1 MNWKKGMVQNMMNN
15 TYSHNLD
22 VSKYFKL
29 TYLYMVL
36 GIVTTGIGS
45 VIGGMFFE
53 SLMVQLFQS
62 NIAWLGLIVV
72 QFALIFVV
80 ARLAESQNKAIA
92 LSGFLGFT
100 VFEGLILSP
109 LLLFTDPKTLIA
121 AFVSTAG
128 LFGIMA
134 MLGYVTKIDMSR
146 FGGILLAATFALLLA
161 MIINMFIGSG
171 VFGYVLSIIAV
182 IVFAI
187 WTAYDNQK
195 LRIAFENADETDA
208 NSIAVMGAFNLY
220 LDFLNM
226 FVNLVRIFSNNN

>member
-1 MNWKKGMVQNMMNN
+1 MVQNMMDN
-15 TYSHNLD
+15 TYRHSLD

-45 VIGGMFFE
+45 VIGGVFFG
-53 SLMVQLFQS
+53 SLVDKLFQS
-62 NIAWLGLIVV
+62 NIALLGLLVV
-72 QFALIFVV
+72 QIALVFVV
-80 ARLAESQNKAIA
+80 TRLAESRNKAIA
-92 LSGFLGFT
+92 LSGYLGFT

-109 LLLFTDPKTLIA
+109 VLLFTNPKILIA

-134 MLGYVTKIDMSR
+134 ILGYTTKIDMSR
-146 FGGILLAATFALLLA
+146 FGGILLAATCALFLA
-161 MIINMFIGSG
+161 MIVNVFIGSG
-171 VFGYVLSIIAV
+171 VFGYVVSIISV
-182 IVFAI
+182 IVFSL

-195 LRIAFENADETDA
+195 LRISFENVDETNA

-226 FVNLVRIFSNNN
+226 FLSLLRIFSGNDD

>member
-1 MNWKKGMVQNMMNN
+1 MMDN
-15 TYSHNLD
+15 TYRHSLD

-45 VIGGMFFE
+45 VIGGVFFG
-53 SLMVQLFQS
+53 SLVDKLFQS
-62 NIAWLGLIVV
+62 NIALLGLLVV
-72 QFALIFVV
+72 QIALVFVV
-80 ARLAESQNKAIA
+80 TRLAESRNKAIA
-92 LSGFLGFT
+92 LSGYLGFT

-109 LLLFTDPKTLIA
+109 VLLITNPKTLIA
-121 AFVSTAG
+121 AFVSTVG

-134 MLGYVTKIDMSR
+134 ILGYTTKIDMSR
-146 FGGILLAATFALLLA
+146 FGGILLAATCALFLA
-161 MIINMFIGSG
+161 MIVNVFIGSG
-171 VFGYVLSIIAV
+171 VFGYVVSIISV
-182 IVFAI
+182 IVFSL

-195 LRIAFENADETDA
+195 LRISFENVDETNA

-226 FVNLVRIFSNNN
+226 FLSLLRIFSGNND

>member
-1 MNWKKGMVQNMMNN
+1 MDS

-22 VSKYFKL
+22 VSKYFKS

-45 VIGGMFFE
+45 VIGGVFFG
-53 SLMVQLFQS
+53 SLVDKLFQS
-62 NIAWLGLIVV
+62 NIALLGLLVV
-72 QFALIFVV
+72 QIALVFVV
-80 ARLAESQNKAIA
+80 TRLAESRNKAIA
-92 LSGFLGFT
+92 LSGYLGFT

-109 LLLFTDPKTLIA
+109 VLLFTNPKILIA

-134 MLGYVTKIDMSR
+134 ILGYTTKIDMSR
-146 FGGILLAATFALLLA
+146 FGGILLAATCALFLA
-161 MIINMFIGSG
+161 MIVNVFIGSG
-171 VFGYVLSIIAV
+171 VFGYVVSIISV
-182 IVFAI
+182 IVFSL

-195 LRIAFENADETDA
+195 LRISFENVDETNA

-226 FVNLVRIFSNNN
+226 FLSLLRIFSGNND

>member
-1 MNWKKGMVQNMMNN
+1 MVQNMMNN
-15 TYSHNLD
+15 TYSHSLD

-62 NIAWLGLIVV
+62 NIAWIGLIVV

>member
-1 MNWKKGMVQNMMNN
+1 
-15 TYSHNLD
+15 
-22 VSKYFKL
+22 
-29 TYLYMVL
+29 MVL

>member
-1 MNWKKGMVQNMMNN
+1 
-15 TYSHNLD
+15 
-22 VSKYFKL
+22 
-29 TYLYMVL
+29 MVL

-62 NIAWLGLIVV
+62 NIAWIGLIVV

>member
-1 MNWKKGMVQNMMNN
+1 MVQNMMNN
-15 TYSHNLD
+15 TYSRSID

-45 VIGGMFFE
+45 VIGGLFLE
-53 SLMVQLFQS
+53 PLMVQLFQS
-62 NIAWLGLIVV
+62 NIAWIGLIVV

-92 LSGFLGFT
+92 LSGYLGFT
-100 VFEGLILSP
+100 VFEGLIISP
-109 LLLFTDPKTLIA
+109 LLLFTDPKTLLA

-134 MLGYVTKIDMSR
+134 MLGYATKIDMSR

-171 VFGYVLSIIAV
+171 VFGYIVSIIAV

-195 LRIAFENADETDA
+195 LRISFESADETNA
-208 NSIAVMGAFNLY
+208 NSIAVMGAFDLY

-226 FVNLVRIFSNNN
+226 FINLVRIFSNNN

>member
-1 MNWKKGMVQNMMNN
+1 MMDN
-15 TYSHNLD
+15 TYRHSLD

-45 VIGGMFFE
+45 VIGGVFFG
-53 SLMVQLFQS
+53 SLVDKLFQS
-62 NIAWLGLIVV
+62 NIALLGLLVV
-72 QFALIFVV
+72 QIALVFVV
-80 ARLAESQNKAIA
+80 TRLAESRNKAIA
-92 LSGFLGFT
+92 LSGYLVFT

-109 LLLFTDPKTLIA
+109 VLLFTNPKILIA

-134 MLGYVTKIDMSR
+134 ILGYTTKIDMSR
-146 FGGILLAATFALLLA
+146 FGGILLAATCALFLA
-161 MIINMFIGSG
+161 MIVNVFIGSG
-171 VFGYVLSIIAV
+171 VFGYVVSIISV
-182 IVFAI
+182 IVFSL

-195 LRIAFENADETDA
+195 LRISFENVDETNA

-226 FVNLVRIFSNNN
+226 FLSLLRIFSGNND

>member
-1 MNWKKGMVQNMMNN
+1 MMNN
-15 TYSHNLD
+15 TYNRQLD

-36 GIVTTGIGS
+36 GIVTTGIGAL
-45 VIGGMFFE
+45 IGGVFLQP
-53 SLMVQLFQS
+53 LMMQVFQS
-62 NIAWLGLIVV
+62 NIAWIGLIVV

-92 LSGFLGFT
+92 LSGYLGFT
-100 VFEGLILSP
+100 VFEGLIISP
-109 LLLFTDPKTLIA
+109 LLLFTDPKTLVA

-128 LFGIMA
+128 LFGVMS
-134 MLGYVTKIDMSR
+134 MLGYATKIDMSR
-146 FGGILLAATFALLLA
+146 FGGILLAATFALLIA
-161 MIINMFIGSG
+161 MIVNVFIGSG
-171 VFGYVLSIIAV
+171 VFGYVVSIIAV

-195 LRIAFENADETDA
+195 LRIDFENADETNA

-226 FVNLVRIFSNNN
+226 FINLVRIFSNNN

>member
-1 MNWKKGMVQNMMNN
+1 MDN
-15 TYSHNLD
+15 TYRHSLD

-45 VIGGMFFE
+45 VIGGVFFG
-53 SLMVQLFQS
+53 SLVDKLFQS
-62 NIAWLGLIVV
+62 NIALLGLLVV
-72 QFALIFVV
+72 QIALVFVV
-80 ARLAESQNKAIA
+80 TRLAESRNKAIA
-92 LSGFLGFT
+92 LSGYLGFT

-109 LLLFTDPKTLIA
+109 VLLFTNPKILIA

-134 MLGYVTKIDMSR
+134 ILGYTTKIDMSR
-146 FGGILLAATFALLLA
+146 FGGILLAATCALFLA
-161 MIINMFIGSG
+161 MIVNVFIGSG
-171 VFGYVLSIIAV
+171 VFGYVVSIISV
-182 IVFAI
+182 IVFSL

-195 LRIAFENADETDA
+195 LRISFENVDETNA

-226 FVNLVRIFSNNN
+226 FLSLLRIFSGNND

>member
-1 MNWKKGMVQNMMNN
+1 MVRNMMNN
-15 TYSHNLD
+15 TYSHSLD

-36 GIVTTGIGS
+36 GIVTTGIGA
-45 VIGGMFFE
+45 VIGGVFLE
-53 SLMVQLFQS
+53 PLMVQLFQS

-72 QFALIFVV
+72 QFALVFVV

-92 LSGFLGFT
+92 LSGYLGFT

-134 MLGYVTKIDMSR
+134 MLGYTTKIDMSR

-161 MIINMFIGSG
+161 MIVNMFVGSG
-171 VFGYVLSIIAV
+171 VFGYVVSIIAV

-195 LRIAFENADETDA
+195 LRISFENADETNA
-208 NSIAVMGAFNLY
+208 NSIAVMGAFDLY

-226 FVNLVRIFSNNN
+226 FINLVRIFSNNN

>member
-1 MNWKKGMVQNMMNN
+1 MNN
-15 TYSHNLD
+15 TYSRSID

-45 VIGGMFFE
+45 VIGGLFLE
-53 SLMVQLFQS
+53 PLMVQLFQS
-62 NIAWLGLIVV
+62 NIAWIGLIVV

-92 LSGFLGFT
+92 LSGYLGFT
-100 VFEGLILSP
+100 VFEGLIISP
-109 LLLFTDPKTLIA
+109 LLLFTDPKTLLA

-134 MLGYVTKIDMSR
+134 MLGYATKIDMSR

-171 VFGYVLSIIAV
+171 VFGYIVSIIAV

-195 LRIAFENADETDA
+195 LRISFESADETNA
-208 NSIAVMGAFNLY
+208 NSIAVMGAFDLY

-226 FVNLVRIFSNNN
+226 FINLVRIFSNNN

>member
-1 MNWKKGMVQNMMNN
+1 MVQNMMNN
-15 TYSHNLD
+15 TYSHGLD

-100 VFEGLILSP
+100 IFEGLILSP

-134 MLGYVTKIDMSR
+134 MLGYATKIDMSR

-226 FVNLVRIFSNNN
+226 FINLVRIFSNNN

>member
-1 MNWKKGMVQNMMNN
+1 MMNN
-15 TYSHNLD
+15 TYSQGVD

-45 VIGGMFFE
+45 LIGGVFLE
-53 SLMVQLFQS
+53 PLMVQLFQS
-62 NIAWLGLIVV
+62 NIAWIGLIVV

-92 LSGFLGFT
+92 LSGYLGFT
-100 VFEGLILSP
+100 VFEGLIISP

-134 MLGYVTKIDMSR
+134 MLGYTTKIDMSR
-146 FGGILLAATFALLLA
+146 FSGILLAATFALLLA

-171 VFGYVLSIIAV
+171 VFGYIVSIIAV

-195 LRIAFENADETDA
+195 LRISFENADETNA
-208 NSIAVMGAFNLY
+208 NSIAVMGAFDLY

-226 FVNLVRIFSNNN
+226 FINLVRIFSNNN

>member
-1 MNWKKGMVQNMMNN
+1 MMNN
-15 TYSHNLD
+15 TYSRSID

-45 VIGGMFFE
+45 VIGGLFLE
-53 SLMVQLFQS
+53 PLMVQLFQS
-62 NIAWLGLIVV
+62 NIAWIGLIVV

-92 LSGFLGFT
+92 LSGYLGFT
-100 VFEGLILSP
+100 VFEGLIISP
-109 LLLFTDPKTLIA
+109 LLLFTDPKTLLA

-134 MLGYVTKIDMSR
+134 MLGYATKIDMSR

-171 VFGYVLSIIAV
+171 VFGYIVSIIAV

-195 LRIAFENADETDA
+195 LRISFESADETNA
-208 NSIAVMGAFNLY
+208 NSIAVMGAFDLY

-226 FVNLVRIFSNNN
+226 FINLVRIFSNNN

>member
-1 MNWKKGMVQNMMNN
+1 MMDN
-15 TYSHNLD
+15 TYRHSLD

-45 VIGGMFFE
+45 VIGGVFFG
-53 SLMVQLFQS
+53 SLVDKLFQS
-62 NIAWLGLIVV
+62 NIALLGLLVV
-72 QFALIFVV
+72 QIALVFVV
-80 ARLAESQNKAIA
+80 TRLAESRNKAIA
-92 LSGFLGFT
+92 LSGYLGFT

-109 LLLFTDPKTLIA
+109 VLLFTNPKILIA

-134 MLGYVTKIDMSR
+134 ILGYTTKIDMSR
-146 FGGILLAATFALLLA
+146 FGGILLAATCALFLA
-161 MIINMFIGSG
+161 MIVNVFIGSG
-171 VFGYVLSIIAV
+171 VFGYVVSIISV
-182 IVFAI
+182 IVFSL

-195 LRIAFENADETDA
+195 LRISFENVDETNA

-226 FVNLVRIFSNNN
+226 FLSLLRIFSGNND

>member
-1 MNWKKGMVQNMMNN
+1 MVQNLMDN
-15 TYSHNLD
+15 TYRHSLD

-45 VIGGMFFE
+45 VIGGVFFG
-53 SLMVQLFQS
+53 SLVDKLFQS
-62 NIAWLGLIVV
+62 NIALLGLLVV
-72 QFALIFVV
+72 QIALVFVV
-80 ARLAESQNKAIA
+80 TRLAESRNKAIA
-92 LSGFLGFT
+92 LSGYLVFT

-109 LLLFTDPKTLIA
+109 VLLFTNPKILIA

-134 MLGYVTKIDMSR
+134 ILGYTTKIDMSR
-146 FGGILLAATFALLLA
+146 FGGILLAATCALFLA
-161 MIINMFIGSG
+161 MIVNVFIGSG
-171 VFGYVLSIIAV
+171 VFGYVVSIISV
-182 IVFAI
+182 IVFSL

-195 LRIAFENADETDA
+195 LRISFENVDETNA

-226 FVNLVRIFSNNN
+226 FLSLLRIFSGNND

>member
-1 MNWKKGMVQNMMNN
+1 MVQNMMNN
-15 TYSHNLD
+15 TYSHGLD

-134 MLGYVTKIDMSR
+134 MLGYATKIDMSR

-226 FVNLVRIFSNNN
+226 FINLVRIFSNNN

>member
-1 MNWKKGMVQNMMNN
+1 MMNN
-15 TYSHNLD
+15 TYNRQLD

-36 GIVTTGIGS
+36 GIVTTGIGAL
-45 VIGGMFFE
+45 IGGVFLQP
-53 SLMVQLFQS
+53 LMMQVFQS
-62 NIAWLGLIVV
+62 NIAWIGLIVV

-92 LSGFLGFT
+92 LSGYLGFT
-100 VFEGLILSP
+100 VFEGLIISP
-109 LLLFTDPKTLIA
+109 LLLFTEPKTLVA

-128 LFGIMA
+128 LFGVMS
-134 MLGYVTKIDMSR
+134 MLGYATKIDMSR
-146 FGGILLAATFALLLA
+146 FGGILLAATFALLIA
-161 MIINMFIGSG
+161 MIVNVFIGSG
-171 VFGYVLSIIAV
+171 VFGYVVSIIAV

-195 LRIAFENADETDA
+195 LRIDFENADETNA

-226 FVNLVRIFSNNN
+226 FINLVRIFSNNN

>member
-1 MNWKKGMVQNMMNN
+1 MDN
-15 TYSHNLD
+15 TYRHSLD

-45 VIGGMFFE
+45 VIGGVFFG
-53 SLMVQLFQS
+53 SLVDKLFQS
-62 NIAWLGLIVV
+62 NIALLGLLVV
-72 QFALIFVV
+72 QIALVFVV
-80 ARLAESQNKAIA
+80 TRLAESRNKAIA
-92 LSGFLGFT
+92 LSGYLVFT

-109 LLLFTDPKTLIA
+109 VLLFTNPKILIA

-134 MLGYVTKIDMSR
+134 ILGYTTKIDMSR
-146 FGGILLAATFALLLA
+146 FGGILLAATCALFLA
-161 MIINMFIGSG
+161 MIVNVFIGSG
-171 VFGYVLSIIAV
+171 VFGYVVSIISV
-182 IVFAI
+182 IVFSL

-195 LRIAFENADETDA
+195 LRISFENVDETNA

-226 FVNLVRIFSNNN
+226 FLSLLRIFSGNND

>member
-1 MNWKKGMVQNMMNN
+1 MMDN
-15 TYSHNLD
+15 TDSRSVD

-45 VIGGMFFE
+45 VIGGVFFR
-53 SLMVQLFQS
+53 SLLDKLFQS
-62 NIAWLGLIVV
+62 NIALLGLIAV
-72 QFALIFVV
+72 QIALVFVV

-92 LSGFLGFT
+92 LSGYLGFT

-109 LLLFTDPKTLIA
+109 VLLITNPKTLIA
-121 AFVSTAG
+121 AFVSTVG

-134 MLGYVTKIDMSR
+134 ILGYTTKIDMSR
-146 FGGILLAATFALLLA
+146 FGGILLAATFALFLA
-161 MIINMFIGSG
+161 MIVNVFIGSG
-171 VFGYVLSIIAV
+171 LFGYVFSIIAV
-182 IVFAI
+182 IVFSL

-195 LRIAFENADETDA
+195 LRISFENADETNA

-220 LDFLNM
+220 IDFLNM
-226 FVNLVRIFSNNN
+226 FLNLLKIFSGNND

>member
-1 MNWKKGMVQNMMNN
+1 MVQNMMNN
-15 TYSHNLD
+15 TYSHGLD

-62 NIAWLGLIVV
+62 NIAWIGLIVV

-100 VFEGLILSP
+100 IFEGLILSP
-109 LLLFTDPKTLIA
+109 LLVFTDPKTLIA